1 MALFITGSIPG
12 KAESIKLTWSFGSA
26 PNLVEDEENNFDSEV
41 TWAWTSNAIYKEAT
55 LSFFS
60 PIELPIIAFVAAPI
74 PTPTAII
81 VK

>member
-1 MALFITGSIPG
+1 MSRYFLVNTIPSALDPITLKRKFEAFS
-12 KAESIKLTWSFGSA
+12 
-26 PNLVEDEENNFDSEV
+26 PNNV
-41 TWAWTSNAIYKEAT
+41 TKIETTTAKIRDCAIYKEAT